1 MHNNKLLIIAT
12 FICTTLNGCVISI
25 EGTSSNDELKEIS
38 FNQSGELY
46 VDVDSSYE
54 YNFTL
59 SGSENIINLHGNI
72 HSLVVKGD
80 LNQINITEDDQL
92 KSIILYGHSNDIYED
107 GVKVFAQD
115 LELPG
120 NNNTVY
126 ISEFHTLNDTGWN
139 NNVDGIEVN

>member
-1 MHNNKLLIIAT
+1 M
-12 FICTTLNGCVISI
+12 
-25 EGTSSNDELKEIS
+25 KEIS

-46 VDVDSSYE
+46 VDVNSSYE

-92 KSIILYGHSNDIYED
+92 KSIIIYGHSNDIYED
-107 GVKVFAQD
+107 GVKVFAQELD
-115 LELPG
+115 LPG
-120 NNNTVY
+120 NNHTLY